1 MHPFTVLSDPVRRR
15 VVEDLATGPRT
26 AGELT
31 EHVRAEFAV
40 SQPAV
45 SNHLRVLRDAG
56 FVRVTPQ
63 GSRRIYELDRA
74 PLDEIERWMAR
85 HRRFWND
92 QLDALDDS
100 LDAHV

>member
-1 MHPFTVLSDPVRRR
+1 MDPFSVLSDPLRRR
-15 VVEDLATGPRT
+15 VVEDLARGPRT

-31 EHVRAEFAV
+31 ARAREVFAV

-45 SNHLRVLRDAG
+45 SNQLRVLRDAG

-74 PLDEIERWMAR
+74 PLAEIDRWMAR
-85 HRRFWND
+85 QRRFWND

-100 LDAHV
+100 LDSHD

>member
-15 VVEDLATGPRT
+15 VVEDLAAGPRT

-31 EHVRAEFAV
+31 ERARAEFAV

-74 PLDEIERWMAR
+74 PLDEIERWMAH

-100 LDAHV
+100 LDAHG